1 MLVRRVVQIATTRRL
16 IVVTAWLLATLL
28 VLAWA
33 STRFQFSDLD
43 MVFFPAMLCLT
54 FPAGIVGAFVG
65 LLIYLLFA
73 YFLNLPA
80 GGAFFY
86 FVAWL
91 AMVAAGYWQWFVMVP
106 RLLAKRRHA

>member
-1 MLVRRVVQIATTRRL
+1 
-16 IVVTAWLLATLL
+16 
-28 VLAWA
+28 
-33 STRFQFSDLD
+33 

-65 LLIYLLFA
+65 LLIHLPFA
-73 YFLNLPA
+73 YFLNLPT

-106 RLLAKRRHA
+106 RVLDLTPYFSTADSLNFVGSGVPTRVRLA

>member
-1 MLVRRVVQIATTRRL
+1 MPIATTRRL
-16 IVVTAWLLATLL
+16 MVVTAWLLAALL

-33 STRFQFSDLD
+33 SARFRFSDVD

-65 LLIYLLFA
+65 LLTYLPFA
-73 YFLNLPA
+73 YFFNLPP

-86 FVAWL
+86 FMAWL
-91 AMVAAGYWQWFVMVP
+91 AMVVAGYWQWFVMVP
-106 RLLAKRRHA
+106 RILAKRRHA